1 MLVEDGP
8 VVVDGVETV
17 SGITMAGGAVVTGAA
32 EVVCSHVGSTVD
44 VVVVV
49 EPVVLGTAHG
59 SIVLASAGFS
69 SCVASGVGECVVVV
83 ETAGVVS
90 VGWASA
96 AGPPTATAATVV
108 PATRHRCHHLVR
120 GMTE

>member
-59 SIVLASAGFS
+59 LNRPG
-69 SCVASGVGECVVVV
+69 
-83 ETAGVVS
+83 S
-90 VGWASA
+90 VGGSRTCEGWRAWQHHGS
-96 AGPPTATAATVV
+96 TA
-108 PATRHRCHHLVR
+108 LS
-120 GMTE
+120 